1 MDRTVY
7 KIVNVLWV
15 RTHHL
20 TAVYATAQALN
31 DFNFHYLIISHFYPI
46 LFYSIV
52 QK

>member
-7 KIVNVLWV
+7 KIVTVLWV

-20 TAVYATAQALN
+20 TAVYVTPQELN
-31 DFNFHYLIISHFYPI
+31 DFNFHYLIISYFYPI
-46 LFYSIV
+46 LFYFII